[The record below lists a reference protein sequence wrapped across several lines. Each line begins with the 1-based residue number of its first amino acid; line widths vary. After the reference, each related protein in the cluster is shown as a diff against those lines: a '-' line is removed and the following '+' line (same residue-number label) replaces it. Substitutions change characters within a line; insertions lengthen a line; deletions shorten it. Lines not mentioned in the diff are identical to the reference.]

1 MNLLIHVRR
10 VGKDKHLL
18 KTRIN
23 SMIQPMKTPKRALA
37 SVIAPAVAA
46 VALLST
52 AEARVSQEL
61 ETARTTAE
69 NAFIENIVPDIG
81 VPLATRIGTGEI
93 KFTKQNV
100 KFLVQR
106 VLREQID
113 AKAPLTPSNPLDPNR
128 TDNQVDEIGEAAAF
142 VLNGISINAKFSKL
156 GVQKSFSLA
165 ILQAALKSNLGVDIT
180 ASTTPN
186 LFTDT
191 AASVALTLRQIAAR
205 TDSPISAEEFAKLK
219 TFLQK
224 KAAKIAGSD
233 NQPSVLAGLNAGFN
247 GLNDGSAND
256 PFRRYEDGTQPA
268 LTTVRDPETD
278 LRNG

>member
-61 ETARTTAE
+61 VTARDTAQ
-69 NAFIENIVPDIG
+69 NTLIENIVPDIG
-81 VPLATRIGTGEI
+81 VPLANKIGTGEI

-100 KFLVQR
+100 KYLVQS

-113 AKAPLTPSNPLDPNR
+113 AKAPLTPSTPRDPNR
-128 TDNQVDEIGEAAAF
+128 TENQVDEIGEAAAF
-142 VLNGISINAKFSKL
+142 VLNGISINGKFSKL
-156 GVQKSFSLA
+156 GVQKGFSLA
-165 ILQAALKSNLGVDIT
+165 ILQAALQKNLGVDVV
-180 ASTTPN
+180 AATTPN
-186 LFTDT
+186 VYTDT

-205 TDSPISAEEFAKLK
+205 TDSPISEAEFAKLK

-224 KAAKIAGSD
+224 KAAKIAGKD

-247 GLNDGSAND
+247 GLRDNSAND
-256 PFRRYEDGTQPA
+256 PFLRYEDGT
-268 LTTVRDPETD
+268 DPCAHHGS
-278 LRNG
+278 RS